1 MLIVDIAT
9 SETDHANRISIIWM
23 NTAEYKKKS
32 EIKPK
37 KAYDED
43 YKRRYSERED
53 NVLINEI
60 KANRVLK
67 KNKDYLRKWKL

>member
-23 NTAEYKKKS
+23 KTAEYEKKS

-37 KAYDED
+37 RAYDED
-43 YKRRYSERED
+43 DKRRYF
-53 NVLINEI
+53 
-60 KANRVLK
+60 
-67 KNKDYLRKWKL
+67 WT